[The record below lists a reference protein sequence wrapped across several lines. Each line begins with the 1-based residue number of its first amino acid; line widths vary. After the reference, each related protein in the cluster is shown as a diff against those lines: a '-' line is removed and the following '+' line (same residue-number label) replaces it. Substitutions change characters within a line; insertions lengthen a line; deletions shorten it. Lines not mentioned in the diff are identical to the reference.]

1 MHLVLWAALDRR
13 AILCAFYIYICI
25 YLLAVYVTGR
35 RGKQLM
41 DDLKEKRGYWKLK
54 AEALDRS
61 VRRTRFARDYG
72 PVVRQTTD

>member
-1 MHLVLWAALDRR
+1 
-13 AILCAFYIYICI
+13 
-25 YLLAVYVTGR
+25 
-35 RGKQLM
+35 M

-72 PVVRQTTD
+72 PVVRQTTDWMSLYDDVASILD